1 VIRLIAGFIV
11 AVGWLPLVQ
20 LLQPGITWPGAL
32 LFLIAMIPFAVLAA
46 PLVYFMRHRISPFL
60 CVAFGMLFGL
70 LGAVVFM
77 WGTSP
82 LAAPLG
88 QLSFRVAWYG
98 AIGSIS
104 GALFWLAGVYRND
117 RLTIGSSDRGAASS
131 LGQRESR

>member
-1 VIRLIAGFIV
+1 MIRLIAGFLA
-11 AVGWLPLVQ
+11 AVGWLPLLQ

-32 LFLIAMIPFAVLAA
+32 LFLIATIPFIILAA
-46 PLVYFMRHRISPFL
+46 PMVYLMRRRLSLFL

-88 QLSFRVAWYG
+88 QLTFRVAWYV

-117 RLTIGSSDRGAASS
+117 RLTIGWSDRSQ
-131 LGQRESR
+131 LR